1 MLRVVAVL
9 SLCVVMFFPPLG
21 NGNSSVPSL
30 SIVLSPTRPPKLRS
44 RLHKYTMFRN
54 VCQVADYINV
64 HVSAS
69 LSTGHVQ
76 IPRASPVL
84 HWRARLRERK
94 AQVQGGRWFKFTSV
108 GTLVE
113 FGEGGPCLARR
124 NHLLRIDGRADG
136 VGGKLRRGAH
146 PLAGLVPVP
155 EVVNL
160 QLHAIAVGIHVVERG
175 GHAVIQTG
183 VRLDA
188 LAL

>member
-1 MLRVVAVL
+1 MRTNTQPL
-9 SLCVVMFFPPLG
+9 SGSGRCICRMCNTSGEPLC
-21 NGNSSVPSL
+21 S
-30 SIVLSPTRPPKLRS
+30 T
-44 RLHKYTMFRN
+44 TMAFIIF
-54 VCQVADYINV
+54 INV
-64 HVSAS
+64 PFNHHMTECHPGSIRLISLLVVSEK
-69 LSTGHVQ
+69 LEPLF
-76 IPRASPVL
+76 PRASPVL

-136 VGGKLRRGAH
+136 VGGELRRGAH

-188 LAL
+188 LTL

>member
-1 MLRVVAVL
+1 MFKEDSTLVVSEKL
-9 SLCVVMFFPPLG
+9 EPL
-21 NGNSSVPSL
+21 
-30 SIVLSPTRPPKLRS
+30 
-44 RLHKYTMFRN
+44 F
-54 VCQVADYINV
+54 
-64 HVSAS
+64 
-69 LSTGHVQ
+69 
-76 IPRASPVL
+76 PRASPVL

-94 AQVQGGRWFKFTSV
+94 AQVQGGRWFKFTGV

-136 VGGKLRRGAH
+136 VGGELRRGAH

-188 LAL
+188 LTL